1 MNNQNTVIKTNICCC
16 LKTEKHFF
24 SMEEVIVHVKQT
36 YSTSTRAIPVKN
48 LFLSKYGR
56 LPQKIGLKPAS
67 KEEGSRVVFH
77 VKSVL
82 ERLNN
87 EYDIRNESSIVR
99 RYFHRCSKKYFVYEQ
114 LISLPNIDGILIY
127 FNCCLWVTNYT
138 NNSKKSIEPDY
149 IPNRHFLVIDEIIL
163 FYLSEHENFIQKFVY
178 DLIHDDTLSLLQPKI
193 ADLRMIGKRRDRCD
207 GPGAFYLAGYTHIKK
222 PFINDLAVSYG
233 GQDFLN
239 VHQKIVAWLN
249 KKDASGLVLL
259 HGAPGS
265 GKCYQ

>member
-1 MNNQNTVIKTNICCC
+1 
-16 LKTEKHFF
+16 
-24 SMEEVIVHVKQT
+24 MEEAIVHVKQT
-36 YSTSTRAIPVKN
+36 QPTSTKAIPVKN

-56 LPQKIGLKPAS
+56 HPQKICVKPALKEDES
-67 KEEGSRVVFH
+67 KVVFH

-82 ERLNN
+82 DRINN
-87 EYDIRNESSIVR
+87 RNESSIIR

-127 FNCCLWVTNYT
+127 FNCCSWVTNYT
-138 NNSKKSIEPDY
+138 NNSKKFIEPDY
-149 IPNRHFLVIDEIIL
+149 IPNRHFLVIDEITL
-163 FYLSEHENFIQKFVY
+163 FYLSEHESFIQKFAY
-178 DLIHDDTLSLLQPKI
+178 DLINDDTLSLLEPKI

-207 GPGAFYLAGYTHIKK
+207 GPGAFYLTGYTHIKK

-265 GKCYQ
+265 GKYYQ